1 MISGMTSYQKLEKR
15 FGRLLALREASGV
28 LHWDASTMMPEGG
41 ISAEAR
47 SEQLAALGTICHE
60 ILDNSETSDLL
71 NEAEGLN
78 ELDAWQAANL
88 REMRH
93 MWVHATAVTADLVEA
108 LSKASMKCETKWR
121 SARTS
126 SDYDGIKPLLAEVL
140 NLVKESAAA
149 KSDALDCAPYDA
161 LMDEYTPGLRQA
173 IVDPIFSDIEA
184 FLPDFLTAV
193 LAKQAARTAPLL
205 PKGPFPEAQQ
215 RALGEGLMAK
225 LGFDFSQGRLDIS
238 LHPFS
243 GGTPDDL
250 RITTRYDEDDFTS
263 GLMGILHETGHALYE
278 KNLPKEWRRQPVG
291 EARGMDVHE
300 SQSLLIEMQ
309 ACRSKE
315 FLTYAAPLMKQ
326 AFRRDGPEWE
336 VDNLYQIYTT
346 VEPGLIRVDADEVTY
361 PAHVIL
367 RYNIERALINEEM
380 TLDDL
385 PDAWNDSMARL
396 LGLTPPDHA
405 SGCMQDIH
413 WFDGAWG
420 YFPSYSLGAMTAAQ
434 FFDAALQAE
443 PNILPAISKG
453 DFAPLYRWLNV
464 NIHALGS
471 LYETPEL
478 IERATGKPL
487 DAGIFKRH
495 LESRYLS

>member
-1 MISGMTSYQKLEKR
+1 MTSYQKLEKR

-41 ISAEAR
+41 PNGSPAAEAR

-60 ILDNSETSDLL
+60 ILVSNETSDLL
-71 NEAEGLN
+71 DEAEGLN
-78 ELDAWQAANL
+78 DLTSWQAANL

-93 MWVHATAVTADLVEA
+93 MWVHAAAVTSDLVEA
-108 LSKASMKCETKWR
+108 LSKASMSCETKWR
-121 SARTS
+121 TARAE
-126 SDYDGIKPLLAEVL
+126 SDYKSIKPLLAEVL
-140 NLVKESAAA
+140 KLVKESAAA
-149 KSDALDCAPYDA
+149 KSSALDCSPYDA

-173 IVDPIFSDIEA
+173 VVDPIFSDFET
-184 FLPDFLTAV
+184 FLPNFLKAV
-193 LAKQAARTAPLL
+193 LEKQANAKKPLL
-205 PKGPFPEAQQ
+205 PEGPFPEDQQ
-215 RALGEGLMAK
+215 RKLGHLLMGT

-250 RITTRYDEDDFTS
+250 RITTRYDDTDFTS

-278 KNLPKEWRRQPVG
+278 KNLPKDWRRQPVG

-315 FLTYAAPLMKQ
+315 FLTYAAPLMKE
-326 AFRRDGPEWE
+326 AFQKDGPEWNI
-336 VDNLYQIYTT
+336 DNLYQIYTT
-346 VEPGLIRVDADEVTY
+346 VKPGLIRVDADEVTY

-367 RYNIERALINEEM
+367 RYNLERALIADDM
-380 TLDDL
+380 TLNDL
-385 PDAWNDSMARL
+385 PDAWNDGMERL

-405 SGCMQDIH
+405 NGCMQDIH

-434 FFDAALQAE
+434 FFDAALQE
-443 PNILPAISKG
+443 NSNILPAISNG
-453 DFAPLYRWLNV
+453 DFAPLYTWLTE
-464 NIHALGS
+464 NIHGLGS

-487 DAGIFKRH
+487 DAEIFKRH
-495 LESRYLS
+495 LQTRYLA